1 MKAALPDRQTGSR
14 TPRWEGPY
22 DDGMPVDG
30 PLPPSTA
37 YLDHVVDETEARR
50 RVALAAQAAQPVSED
65 DGGAPA
71 VLRAAVET
79 AVTSLRPELVQVVQS
94 LHAHPE
100 TAFAEHRSARLLVD
114 LLAQHGVEAELGV
127 HGADTAFRAVL
138 GSGDGPTIAICAEY
152 DALPVIGHACG
163 HNVIAA
169 AGVGAFLALQP
180 VLAGEGAPSG
190 RVVLLGTPAEEGH
203 SGKEVMAR
211 AGAFD
216 DVDAAIMVHPY
227 GVDVADQVW
236 LGRRL
241 LTWTFT
247 GRAAHASA
255 QPFMGRNAL
264 DAANVAYQGIGLL
277 RQQMPPSDRVHATI
291 VEGGTR
297 PSIITERAVMHLYA
311 RSKYPDTLRDLSRR
325 LDDVARGAALI
336 TGTEVQIDWDDG
348 AHPSLPV
355 RTNQAL
361 TRRWVAAQ
369 EARGRDVL
377 PGGVVS
383 ETLAASTDFGNVSF
397 RVPGIHPLIQ
407 VADPSVALHTEAF
420 AAAAGGPGAERAAVD
435 GAAGLAQTALD
446 YLCDAGLRAAV
457 DAEFAA
463 AGGPIDVP
471 AYFD

>member
-1 MKAALPDRQTGSR
+1 
-14 TPRWEGPY
+14 
-22 DDGMPVDG
+22 MP
-30 PLPPSTA
+30 PPSTA
-37 YLDHVVDETEARR
+37 YLDHVAAETEERR
-50 RVALAAQAAQPVSED
+50 RAAVGP
-65 DGGAPA
+65 GGAAVDPGPA
-71 VLRAAVET
+71 VATPEPLRDAVET
-79 AVTSLRPELVQVVQS
+79 AVAGLGPDLVRVVHT
-94 LHAHPE
+94 LHEHPE
-100 TAFAEHRSARLLVD
+100 TAFAEHDSARLLVD
-114 LLAQHGVEAELGV
+114 LVASHGIAVEAGAHGVP
-127 HGADTAFRAVL
+127 TAFRAEL
-138 GSGDGPTIAICAEY
+138 GTGDGPTIAICAEY
-152 DALPVIGHACG
+152 DALPGIGHACG

-169 AGVGAFLALQP
+169 AGVGAFLALRDVLGGGLRGAGRPGSDGP
-180 VLAGEGAPSG
+180 VPG

-203 SGKEVMAR
+203 SGKEVLAR

-264 DAANVAYQGIGLL
+264 DAAHLAYQGIGLL

-291 VEGGTR
+291 AEGGTR

-311 RSKYPDTLRDLSRR
+311 RSKYADTLRDLSSR
-325 LDDVARGAALI
+325 LDDVARGAALM
-336 TGTEVQIDWDDG
+336 TGTEVRIDWDDG

-369 EARGRDVL
+369 RRRGRDVL

-407 VADPSVALHTEAF
+407 VSAPDVALHTVEF
-420 AAAAGGPGAERAAVD
+420 ARAAGGRAAEVAALD

-446 YLCDAGLRAAV
+446 YLCDPELQDAV
-457 DAEFAA
+457 AREFTAQ
-463 AGGPIDVP
+463 GGPVDVP
-471 AYFD
+471 RYFD

>member
-1 MKAALPDRQTGSR
+1 MTGCAACARP
-14 TPRWEGPY
+14 GPY

-30 PLPPSTA
+30 PPPPSTA

-50 RVALAAQAAQPVSED
+50 RVALAAQAAQPVSAD
-65 DGGAPA
+65 DGGAPPA
-71 VLRAAVET
+71 LRAAVES
-79 AVTSLRPELVQVVQS
+79 AVAALEPDLARVVQA
-94 LHAHPE
+94 LHANPE

-114 LLAQHGVEAELGV
+114 LLAQHGIPAELGV
-127 HGADTAFRAVL
+127 HGADTAFRAEL
-138 GSGDGPTIAICAEY
+138 TGSGPAGGPTIAICAEY

-169 AGVGAFLALQP
+169 AGVGAFLALQGVMTGP
-180 VLAGEGAPSG
+180 DAPSG

-264 DAANVAYQGIGLL
+264 DAANLAYQGVGLL

-325 LDDVARGAALI
+325 LDDVARGAALM

-407 VADPSVALHTEAF
+407 VSDPSVALHTEAF
-420 AAAAGGPGAERAAVD
+420 AAAASGPDAERAAVD

-446 YLCDAGLRAAV
+446 YLCDPALRAAV
-457 DAEFAA
+457 HAEFAA

-471 AYFD
+471 HYFD